1 MIGRYI
7 DISKGGDNRRSVE
20 TRPTRRATPTHRGI
34 LWAAVGI
41 AAVFVL
47 TLSSGCGLGGGPRP
61 RNGYS
66 PTTGLVPFLGLDD
79 LGTHSYGFGLG
90 EGSGIVYTQR
100 GGSIDVDH
108 VRGAADI
115 TKHAYDLSYAA
126 LTQGKT
132 TFSLSPPFEFY
143 TNRVEFEYPETWGTL
158 SEEAQRAIAHEVSLQ
173 VAQTVGYNSTL
184 YHEML
189 TWLGTRFLL
198 VPEFYSAFSW
208 EDVYSNLLGTHL
220 AVRALQDP
228 AGDYDQAM
236 TRLLKAEL
244 EHLGVVSKDEAIR
257 ATNSVKGQWFTQGL
271 LFPEIS
277 RRHLDIGLDDG
288 YVTPALIPGVSE
300 AEPLDYPAPVL
311 DALDTYGFTMRY
323 TIDSGHR
330 ADRTM
335 RDIAGAD
342 GPIEPLKHYP
352 AIMAYIEDEAIRVYG
367 HDIGQ

>member
-1 MIGRYI
+1 MIGQTIGASQCGVIRQ
-7 DISKGGDNRRSVE
+7 DVE
-20 TRPTRRATPTHRGI
+20 ERPVMHRTCTRRHLAR
-34 LWAAVGI
+34 AAVGI
-41 AAVFVL
+41 VAVLAL
-47 TLSSGCGLGGGPRP
+47 TLSSGCGFGGGPRP

-79 LGTHSYGFGLG
+79 LGTHGYGLGFG

-108 VRGAADI
+108 ARGAADI
-115 TKHAYDLSYAA
+115 TKHAYDLSTST
-126 LTQGKT
+126 LTQGKK
-132 TFSLSPPFEFY
+132 TFSLSPPFEYY
-143 TNRVEFEYPETWGTL
+143 TNRVEFEYPKNWGTL
-158 SEEAQRAIAHEVSLQ
+158 GEEAQRAIAHEVSLQ

-208 EDVYSNLLGTHL
+208 DDVYSNLLGTHL
-220 AVRALQDP
+220 AVRAIQDP
-228 AGDYDQAM
+228 AGNYNQAM

-244 EHLGVVSKDEAIR
+244 ERLGVVSKDEAIR
-257 ATNSVKGQWFTQGL
+257 ATNSVKGRWFTQGL
-271 LFPEIS
+271 LFPDIS

-288 YVTPALIPGVSE
+288 YVTPVLIPGVSDT
-300 AEPLDYPAPVL
+300 EPLDYPVPVL
-311 DALDTYGFTMRY
+311 DALDTYGFKMRY

-330 ADRTM
+330 ADRRM
-335 RDIAGAD
+335 RDIAGAE

-352 AIMAYIEDEAIRVYG
+352 AVMAYIEDEAIRVYG